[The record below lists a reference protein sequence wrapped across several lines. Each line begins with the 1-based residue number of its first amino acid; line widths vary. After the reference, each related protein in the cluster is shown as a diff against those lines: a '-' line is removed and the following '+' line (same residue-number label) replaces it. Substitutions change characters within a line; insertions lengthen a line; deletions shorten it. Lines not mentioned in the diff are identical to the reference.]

1 MNSGEVKACS
11 SVVLLSGGLD
21 SAVNLAE
28 AAARTEPALAL
39 TFDYGQRAA
48 PRESEAAASLAKYYD
63 VRHKVI
69 ELPWFAELLPPTI
82 VDGGELSDERT
93 SDDAVWVPNR
103 NGVFVAV
110 GAAYA
115 EALDASLLITGFNAE
130 EAVSFPDNS
139 REYIDA
145 ANLALSYSTKGAVEL
160 FSFTAEMTKADIV
173 RRAVELDVPLDIV
186 YSCYEGRE
194 RMCGLCPSCRRTA
207 GAMADA
213 GVLREHES
221 LYETIPEGIL

>member
-1 MNSGEVKACS
+1 MNSGEAKSRA

-48 PRESEAAASLAKYYD
+48 GREVEAARTLAERYS
-63 VRHKVI
+63 VRHKVV
-69 ELPWFAELLPPTI
+69 ELPWFAELLPPSTGK
-82 VDGGELSDERT
+82 DGEQVAAHT

-115 EALDASLLITGFNAE
+115 EALDASLLIAGFNAE
-130 EAVSFPDNS
+130 EAIAFPDNS

-145 ANLALSYSTKGAVEL
+145 ANMALSYSTKGTVEL
-160 FSFTAEMTKADIV
+160 FSFTAEMSKADII
-173 RRAVELDVPLDIV
+173 RRAVELDLPLDTI

-194 RMCGLCPSCRRTA
+194 RMCGSCPSCRRTVR
-207 GAMADA
+207 AMADA
-213 GVLREHES
+213 GVLRE
-221 LYETIPEGIL
+221 YEALFEAIPEGVR

>member
-1 MNSGEVKACS
+1 MNSGEAKSRA
-11 SVVLLSGGLD
+11 SVVLMSGGLD

-28 AAARTEPALAL
+28 AAARTKPALAL

-48 PRESEAAASLAKYYD
+48 PRELEAGASLAKYYG
-63 VRHKVI
+63 VRHQII
-69 ELPWFAELLPPTI
+69 ELPWFTELLPEAI
-82 VDGGELSDERT
+82 GGGGEPADADVSDE
-93 SDDAVWVPNR
+93 AVWVPNR

-115 EALDASLLITGFNAE
+115 EALGASLLITGFNAE
-130 EAVSFPDNS
+130 EAVAFPDNS

-160 FSFTAEMTKADIV
+160 FSFTAEMAKVDIV
-173 RRAVELDVPLDIV
+173 RRAVELNVPLEMT

-194 RMCGLCPSCRRTA
+194 RMCGLCPSCRRTVIAIA
-207 GAMADA
+207 GA
-213 GVLREHES
+213 GVLREYES
-221 LYETIPEGIL
+221 LFETIPEGVR

>member
-1 MNSGEVKACS
+1 MNSGKAKPRA
-11 SVVLLSGGLD
+11 SVILLSGGLD

-28 AAARTEPALAL
+28 AAARTKTALSL

-48 PRESEAAASLAKYYD
+48 ARELDAAASQAKYYG

-69 ELPWFAELLPPTI
+69 ELPWFGELLPPAI
-82 VDGGELSDERT
+82 VDGGDPADADVSDE
-93 SDDAVWVPNR
+93 AVWVPNR

-130 EAVSFPDNS
+130 EAISFPDNS

-145 ANLALSYSTKGAVEL
+145 ANLALSYSTKGTVEL

-173 RRAVELDVPLDIV
+173 RRAVELTVPLELA

-213 GVLREHES
+213 GVLREYES

>member
-1 MNSGEVKACS
+1 MNSGEAKFRA
-11 SVVLLSGGLD
+11 SVILLSGGLD

-28 AAARTEPALAL
+28 AAARTEPTLSL

-48 PRESEAAASLAKYYD
+48 NRELETAQTLTERYG

-69 ELPWFAELLPPTI
+69 ELPWFAELLPPSMGK
-82 VDGGELSDERT
+82 DGEPTGAGTSDE
-93 SDDAVWVPNR
+93 AVWVPNR
-103 NGVFVAV
+103 NGVFISV
-110 GAAYA
+110 GAAHA
-115 EALDASLLITGFNAE
+115 EALGASLLITGFNAE

-145 ANLALSYSTKGAVEL
+145 ENLALSYSTKGIVEL

-173 RRAVELDVPLDIV
+173 RRAVELEVPLDMV

-194 RMCGLCPSCRRTA
+194 RMCGSCPSCRRTVV
-207 GAMADA
+207 AMADA
-213 GVLREHES
+213 GVLRE
-221 LYETIPEGIL
+221 YEALFEAIPEGVR

>member
-11 SVVLLSGGLD
+11 SVILLSGGLD

-28 AAARTEPALAL
+28 AAARTKTALSL

-69 ELPWFAELLPPTI
+69 ELPWFGELLPPAI
-82 VDGGELSDERT
+82 ADSGDPADADA

-115 EALDASLLITGFNAE
+115 ETLGASLLITGFNAE

-173 RRAVELDVPLDIV
+173 RRAVELTVPLELA

-213 GVLREHES
+213 GVLSKYEN
-221 LYETIPEGIL
+221 LFETILEEIL